1 MTNENVAIVLIDP
14 YNDFLHQDGK
24 LNPMVRN
31 SLQKTDTITNLH
43 KLMKFARNH
52 RIPVFYCLHQ
62 QSHDYSMQGWNMMN
76 PSLTGIKTSKVFE
89 EGSWGVEFYTGMEPD
104 VTNGDVVVSK
114 HWNSRYEFLRQ
125 SICSANAACE
135 ADRSHSSFQ
144 NTDLDYQL
152 RQRGIRHVV
161 MAGMVANTCLESTAR
176 YAYEQ

>member
-1 MTNENVAIVLIDP
+1 MTNENIAIVLIDP
-14 YNDFLHQDGK
+14 YNEFLHEDGK
-24 LNPMVRN
+24 LNPSVRD
-31 SLQKTDTITNLH
+31 SLQKTDTISNLH
-43 KLMKFARNH
+43 KLLKFARNQK
-52 RIPVFYCLHQ
+52 IPVFYCLHQ
-62 QSHDYSMQGWNMMN
+62 QSHAHSMQGWNMMN
-76 PSLTGIKTSKVFE
+76 SSLTRIKAHKAFE

-125 SICSANAACE
+125 PIPFANAPCE
-135 ADRSHSSFQ
+135 ADRSYSSFQ

-152 RQRGIRHVV
+152 RQRGIRHVI